1 MKIRKHRFYFF
12 ILLFATSSLLF
23 QLPSEAFAV
32 DDISA
37 TASMTNDP
45 AKLDGAAD
53 VAVFTIGS
61 STYAIVA
68 SNAAD
73 AVQIIDISD
82 PTNIEATDN
91 MTKKPAKLDGAS
103 GVATFTIGSS
113 TYAIVTSYVDHAVQI
128 IDISDPY
135 NIDTTA
141 SATDGDPDSNGDT
154 FTELRGATDVA
165 VFTIGSSTYAIVAS
179 EKDDGVQIID
189 ISDPTNIL
197 ATDAATHSAQTEIDF
212 DELDGARGVDVF
224 TIGSSTYAIV
234 TGYHDHGVQIIDI
247 SDPHNISATDSMA
260 NSSSVELQGATDVD
274 TFTIGSSTYAIVA
287 ANADDGV
294 QIIDISDPTNIEAT
308 YSMDDIQDGPLELNG
323 ARGVDVFT
331 IDSSTSTTTYAMVT
345 CLLYTSPSPR
355 DRG

>member
-1 MKIRKHRFYFF
+1 MKIRKHSFYFF

-45 AKLDGAAD
+45 AKLDGASV
-53 VAVFTIGS
+53 VAF
-61 STYAIVA
+61 
-68 SNAAD
+68 
-73 AVQIIDISD
+73 
-82 PTNIEATDN
+82 
-91 MTKKPAKLDGAS
+91 
-103 GVATFTIGSS
+103 FTIGSS

-247 SDPHNISATDSMA
+247 SDPNNISATDSMA
-260 NSSSVELQGATDVD
+260 N
-274 TFTIGSSTYAIVA
+274 
-287 ANADDGV
+287 
-294 QIIDISDPTNIEAT
+294 
-308 YSMDDIQDGPLELNG
+308 
-323 ARGVDVFT
+323 R
-331 IDSSTSTTTYAMVT
+331 
-345 CLLYTSPSPR
+345 R
-355 DRG
+355 